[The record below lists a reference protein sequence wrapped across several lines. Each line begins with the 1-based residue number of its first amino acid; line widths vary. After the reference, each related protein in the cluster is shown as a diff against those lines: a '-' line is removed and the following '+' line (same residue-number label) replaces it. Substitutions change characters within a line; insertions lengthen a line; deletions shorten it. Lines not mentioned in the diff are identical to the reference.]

1 MANRT
6 RYIVGFTV
14 LCVLAALLLP
24 AMPQPVSYHDFADH
38 REMLGVAN
46 FLDVASNVAFV
57 LAGLAGFVV
66 VLRPRTE
73 FASNAERWPYAVF
86 FAGMVLTGLG
96 SAYYHLVP
104 DNERLFWDRL
114 PMTIAFM
121 SLIAAQVVDR
131 IDTKTGLA
139 LLVPMLLVGAASVLY
154 WRATERAGAGNVMP
168 YAVLQGYSVVILFLL
183 ALLQP
188 SRYTR
193 GSDIYWV
200 FAGYVLAKLLETFD
214 RQLLSL
220 GHVVSG
226 HTLKHLAAAFAG
238 LVVCRMLLAAQP
250 AAAIRR
256 RTPQRRCALMV
267 RAIAAV
273 EQQGAVGRDREVL
286 HAAKRVKEPAFLIHQ
301 CRVAHHPCAGH
312 LGNCEPLAR
321 KGVGARKPVAGGVAG
336 QAAVRCEV
344 ERRLRTGNERCSADL
359 HHVPLGAL
367 QQRRGVT
374 ATAGQRPVANDDRH

>member
-6 RYIVGFTV
+6 RYIIAFTV
-14 LCVLAALLLP
+14 LSVLAAFLLP

-38 REMLGVAN
+38 REMLGVTN

-57 LAGLAGFVV
+57 LAGLVGFVV

-104 DNERLFWDRL
+104 DNERLFWDRV

-131 IDTKTGLA
+131 INARTGLA

-168 YAVLQGYSVVILFLL
+168 YAVLQGYAVVILFLM

-193 GSDIYWV
+193 GNDIYWV

-220 GHVVSG
+220 GHLVSG

-238 LVVCRMLLAAQP
+238 LVVCRMLWLRSLQP
-250 AAAIRR
+250 GPAGARLSRR
-256 RTPQRRCALMV
+256 RALMV
-267 RAIAAV
+267 RPSPVLRSRAPSAAIEKFRTPPSTSRNLRSWSIRAV
-273 EQQGAVGRDREVL
+273 SHIILV
-286 HAAKRVKEPAFLIHQ
+286 PATLEMASPSPES
-301 CRVAHHPCAGH
+301 V
-312 LGNCEPLAR
+312 
-321 KGVGARKPVAGGVAG
+321 
-336 QAAVRCEV
+336 
-344 ERRLRTGNERCSADL
+344 
-359 HHVPLGAL
+359 
-367 QQRRGVT
+367 
-374 ATAGQRPVANDDRH
+374 

>member
-1 MANRT
+1 MATRT

-14 LCVLAALLLP
+14 LSVLAAFLLP
-24 AMPQPVSYHDFADH
+24 AMPQPVAYHDFADH

-46 FLDVASNVAFV
+46 FFDVASNAAFV
-57 LAGLAGFVV
+57 LAGLAALPSSCGRARNS
-66 VLRPRTE
+66 LPNR
-73 FASNAERWPYAVF
+73 ERWPYAVF

-168 YAVLQGYSVVILFLL
+168 YGVLQGYSVVILFLL
-183 ALLQP
+183 ARLQP

-193 GSDIYWV
+193 GNDIYWV

-214 RQLLSL
+214 RELFGL
-220 GHVVSG
+220 GHVASG
-226 HTLKHLAAAFAG
+226 HSLKHLAAADRRPGG
-238 LVVCRMLLAAQP
+238 LPHAVPAQV
-250 AAAIRR
+250 AAANRR
-256 RTPQRRCALMV
+256 Q
-267 RAIAAV
+267 
-273 EQQGAVGRDREVL
+273 
-286 HAAKRVKEPAFLIHQ
+286 
-301 CRVAHHPCAGH
+301 
-312 LGNCEPLAR
+312 LA
-321 KGVGARKPVAGGVAG
+321 
-336 QAAVRCEV
+336 
-344 ERRLRTGNERCSADL
+344 S
-359 HHVPLGAL
+359 
-367 QQRRGVT
+367 
-374 ATAGQRPVANDDRH
+374 NDDRAGHERGQRQRSPRWRRRRRSAFRPPVNTRCCCSRRA